1 MPIADGAAIGRPRA
15 YCRRS
20 HRQRAFEARE
30 SARRHRLGADEVI
43 IARSTFEQTR
53 DAIYRIET
61 ALDDVLSDLAAGES
75 REALS
80 EAFWHLYEAAAAVRG
95 IPLEP
100 RAMA

>member
-1 MPIADGAAIGRPRA
+1 MEIAQSATGGRPRE

-30 SARRHRLGADEVI
+30 AARRHHLRADEVI
-43 IARSTFEQTR
+43 VARSTFEQTR
-53 DAIYRIET
+53 DAFYRIES

-75 REALS
+75 QEALS

-95 IPLEP
+95 ISLEP

>member
-1 MPIADGAAIGRPRA
+1 VEIAESGAAGRPRE

-43 IARSTFEQTR
+43 ISRASYDQVR
-53 DAIYRIET
+53 DSFYRIET